1 MAMKKYLVLI
11 IFSVL
16 LLGSCAHEPR
26 TLITGYGDLDLS
38 LTVNNSIKW
47 NTAEQ
52 PIELAGLEVA
62 DFELELVSEDGS
74 VKKLGTYGDFLAG
87 LKKIPVGKYTLRAY
101 YGDLQGEG
109 VGAVS
114 YYGET
119 EFTIHDSMASSVKLD
134 CGIHNAFCTN
144 SIEDVSTLMQDISVR
159 LKSEYGQYI
168 DLNSTEPKPVSLVPG
183 KVSVEMTLTD
193 LSGRSVTIR
202 PFAFDVKSSEFYKV
216 AVAVGDKTLKL
227 SYNKET
233 ELEPVIID
241 IDEKLFS
248 SSVPKFFTAKTE
260 FSMVKGQFDENCKVT
275 VNADGGLKNVFLTI
289 LSSPRCPCAF
299 SQEKDILPDYSAEGA
314 ERVDLDLTKIISN
327 LGVDITTEYSLVLQ
341 AVDMYGRVANEPCVL
356 KVVVTPVDLFIE
368 QPELIDIDAESVA
381 VKVKYNGAD
390 FAKRVSFLYSGNN
403 MDWSEAS
410 IIETYKENDYF
421 YAVIAVNKDDER
433 AYLRAKVND
442 KFSDKV
448 VVRRLFPNFTMSC
461 ENENIWSSK
470 ADIYLTGER
479 VESCMRFVRV
489 LIKEENGDFHP
500 AVIERNTGENRITL
514 STLMPST
521 KYFMMAFVDGK
532 QAFETEF
539 VTESAVGLP
548 NGSFEN
554 DHEVTINLKH
564 INCGGKYS
572 NIQSWAS
579 LYNRTSIK
587 VSEPKGWAS
596 VNAKTCSVYA
606 SNHNTWF
613 QNPTTRIIDKGYD
626 GAFAIKLQNAAWD
639 INGVEPPKDTRTDK
653 VYYSRNIPNIKN
665 RSAGKIFLGSYQFN
679 ADGSE
684 VYNDGI
690 EFYSRPT
697 AVTGFYRYIQ
707 DIHDSAETGL
717 VVAQVYGFDGNKE
730 ILIGEGKGLLKPST
744 SFTQFKVPVT
754 YSVRNV
760 KAVRLKLMVS
770 SSCYASYNQNEET
783 LRIKTTDY
791 PEKGISV
798 GAELDVDLLTLLY
811 E

>member
-1 MAMKKYLVLI
+1 MKKSLVLI

-16 LLGSCAHEPR
+16 LLCSCAHEPR
-26 TLITGYGDLDLS
+26 TLVTGYGALDLS
-38 LTVNNSIKW
+38 LTINNSIKW
-47 NTAEQ
+47 NTDEQ
-52 PIELAGLEVA
+52 PIKLGKPDVS
-62 DFELELVSEDGS
+62 DFELELVGEDGS
-74 VKKLGTYGDFLAG
+74 VKKLGTYGEFLAG
-87 LKKIPVGKYTLRAY
+87 RKKIPVGKYTLRAH

-114 YYGET
+114 YYGEV
-119 EFTIHDSMASSVKLD
+119 EFTIYDSMASSVNLD
-134 CGIHNAFCTN
+134 CRIHNAFCTN
-144 SIEDVSTLMQDISVR
+144 DIDDVSNLMQDVSVR
-159 LKSEYGQYI
+159 LKSEYGKYI
-168 DLNSTEPKPVSLVPG
+168 DLNIDEPKPVSLVPG

-193 LSGRSVTIR
+193 LNGRSVTIR
-202 PFAFDVKSSEFYKV
+202 PFAFDVNSSEFYKV
-216 AVAVGDKTLKL
+216 SAAVGDKTLEL

-233 ELEPVIID
+233 ELKPVIINLD
-241 IDEKLFS
+241 DKLFS
-248 SSVPKFFTAKTE
+248 SSVPKFFAAKTE
-260 FSMVKGQFDENCKVT
+260 YSMVKGQFDESCVVKA
-275 VNADGGLKNVFLTI
+275 NADGGLKNIFLTI

-299 SQEKDILPDYSAEGA
+299 NQEKDILSDFGTEGA
-314 ERVDLDLTKIISN
+314 EKVELDLTKIISS
-327 LGVDITTEYSLVLQ
+327 LGVGIKTEYTLVLQ
-341 AVDMYGRVANEPCVL
+341 AVDVYGRVANDPCEI
-356 KVVVTPVDLFIE
+356 KVVVTPVELAIE
-368 QPELIDIDAESVA
+368 QPEPIDIDAERVV
-381 VKVKYNGAD
+381 VKTKYNGSD
-390 FAKRVSFLYSGNN
+390 FVNRVSFLYSGNN
-403 MDWSEAS
+403 MDWSKANV
-410 IIETYKENDYF
+410 IETYNDSDYF
-421 YAVIAVNKDDER
+421 YAVIEVNREDER
-433 AYLRAKVND
+433 AYLRAKVNENISETVIVKRMFPD
-442 KFSDKV
+442 FS
-448 VVRRLFPNFTMSC
+448 MAC

-479 VESCMRFVRV
+479 VESCIRFVRV
-489 LIKEENGDFHP
+489 LIKEDSGDFHP
-500 AVIERNTGENRITL
+500 AVVERNISDKRITI

-521 KYFMMAFVDGK
+521 KYFMKAFVDGK

-539 VTESAVGLP
+539 VTEPAIGLP

-554 DHEVTINLKH
+554 DHEVTVNIKH

-596 VNAKTCSVYA
+596 VNAKTCSAYA
-606 SNHNTWF
+606 SNYNTWF
-613 QNPTTRIIDKGYD
+613 MNPTTRIIQKGYD

-653 VYYSRNIPNIKN
+653 VYYSRNVPSIKN

-690 EFYSRPT
+690 AFYSRPT

-707 DIHDSAETGL
+707 DIHDSSETGL
-717 VVAQVYGFDGNKE
+717 VVAQVYGNNGDKE
-730 ILIGEGKGLLKPST
+730 ILIGEGRGLLNPST
-744 SFTQFKVPVT
+744 SFTQFKVPVS
-754 YSVRNV
+754 YSVRNI
-760 KAVRLKLMVS
+760 KASKLKLMVS

-791 PEKGISV
+791 LENGISV